1 MANEQQG
8 GAAAGGGGIGNPA
21 PAGAPAGSPA
31 PTQAAAPA
39 TAVSW
44 AALLNIAALAV
55 LLWFAIGAT
64 CEIVRRNEDYARVAA
79 YQKFLLGC
87 RSEAVSPD
95 KDCPKKPDGT
105 SDAEF
110 WIKVSSDQV
119 RRYTSL
125 NALGAADRCHV
136 SAVFAS
142 SVGHFWEDCLKVL
155 SGDKELHTA
164 GSKLALA
171 SILNPWPGTYSG
183 WPLGFDERAKEPL
196 YFLLVLAA
204 SGIGALI
211 AGLRTAGITTHR
223 DLALG
228 IGAGFAIFLLLR
240 GGNFVFFTGSVGT
253 DILNPF
259 TAAAVGLLVGL
270 FNDKAFALLGK
281 AMPDSLSPAASAAV
295 QNATKAQTDAA
306 AAIKKLQDDL
316 AAAAGKGPQG
326 LQQKELQ
333 DLATAALNAKA
344 KADEAV
350 KAQAEALKP
359 Q

>member
-21 PAGAPAGSPA
+21 PAADLI
-31 PTQAAAPA
+31 QAQPAAPV

-87 RSEAVSPD
+87 RSDTASAD
-95 KDCPKKPDGT
+95 RDCPKKPDGT
-105 SDAEF
+105 SDTEF

-142 SVGHFWEDCLKVL
+142 SVGHFWEDCIKLL
-155 SGDKELHTA
+155 SGDKDAKLETA
-164 GSKLALA
+164 GSKIALA
-171 SILNPWPGTYSG
+171 AILAPYPGTYSG

-204 SGIGALI
+204 AGIGALI
-211 AGLRTAGITTHR
+211 AGLRTVGITTHR

-228 IGAGFAIFLLLR
+228 IGAGFAIYLLLR

-281 AMPDSLSPAASAAV
+281 AMPTGLSPAISAAV
-295 QNATKAQTDAA
+295 QSATKAQTDAA

-316 AAAAGKGPQG
+316 AAAAGKPQG

-350 KAQAEALKP
+350 KAQADALKP